1 MSKLASEFKEFIMQG
16 NVIDMAVGV
25 VIGGAFK
32 SVIDSLVNDV
42 IMPPIGLL
50 IGGVNFNELKIVL
63 KAAQGDVPEVAIS
76 YGLLI
81 NAIVSF
87 LLIALV
93 IFLVIKGLGS
103 MRDRFSKKEEEAPAE
118 PEVTDVV
125 LLTQILDELKRQNGT
140 DQTPKV

>member
-81 NAIVSF
+81 NAIISF
-87 LLIALV
+87 LLIALA
-93 IFLVIKGLGS
+93 IFLVIKGLGN